1 MAPEG
6 NFYTRFIDGDNYV
19 FMDTVHS
26 TGTNDYEIVLPG
38 DGNVYTIKWD
48 DYATLS
54 VGDTRTRAVWRTR
67 MEDVIRVH
75 VHFNGTGP
83 GDNVTQGQINE
94 VCNAARRA
102 AWGCLNVPPGVTQ
115 ADKREMYKMTK
126 MLLIR
131 LVMMMRDFHAE

>member
-6 NFYTRFIDGDNYV
+6 NFYIRYIDGDNYK
-19 FMDTVHS
+19 FMDTVHN
-26 TGTNDYEIVLPG
+26 TGTNDYEIVLLG
-38 DGNVYTIKWD
+38 ADGSYTIKWD

-54 VGDTRTRAVWRTR
+54 VGDGRTRAVWRTR

-83 GDNVTQGQINE
+83 GDDITQGQLNE
-94 VCNAARRA
+94 LMNATRRA
-102 AWGCLNVPPGVTQ
+102 AWGCLNVLPEVTQ
-115 ADKREMYKMTK
+115 AQKREMYKLTK

-131 LVMMMRDFHAE
+131 LVMILRDLHAE